1 VSSLEPLKAD
11 WVVLGAGPG
20 GYAAAFYAADRGRKV
35 ILVEQEKRLGGVCLN
50 AGCIPS
56 KALLHA
62 TELVR
67 ESKESAKRG
76 IRFSEPKVDLGAL
89 RAWKEGI
96 LEKLGGG
103 IRTLAQRRGVEVMQG
118 RGYFEDSKTLRV
130 ETESGQKFIRF
141 EKMIL
146 AVGSKP
152 ALPAAFDLGNP
163 RVMTST
169 EALHLEEVPRDL
181 LVVGGGYIGMELG
194 TVYAA
199 LGSRVVLVEAMG
211 SILSGVDPD
220 LARPVLQVAQA
231 AFKEVRLNVKVS
243 KMATSGKQIKAAMEV
258 EGKKR
263 EELYDRVLVSV
274 GRTPNCADLG
284 LENTKVSRDGK
295 GFVQV
300 NEKQQTADPAISA
313 IGDVVGGA
321 MLAHKASKE
330 ARVAVEA
337 LLGEEVS
344 SREAVIPAV
353 VFTDPE
359 VAWCGLTESEAGAKK
374 IPVDVARF
382 PWAASGRALTLD
394 RPDGLTKLILEP
406 GSERLLGVGIVGHGA
421 GDLISEGVLAVEMG
435 ATARDLAETVHPH
448 PTLSETLME
457 CAESFYGTST
467 HLFLRRRATEP

>member
-1 VSSLEPLKAD
+1 MKPFEAELI
-11 WVVLGAGPG
+11 VLGAGPG
-20 GYAAAFYAADRGRKV
+20 GYAAAFYAADLGKKV

-67 ESKESAKRG
+67 ESRVSAKRG
-76 IRFSEPKVDLGAL
+76 IRFPEPQIDLTQL

-103 IRTLAQRRGVEVMQG
+103 IRTLAQRRGVEVIRG
-118 RGYFEDSKTLRV
+118 RGYFEDSRTLRV

-141 EKMIL
+141 EAVIL

-152 ALPAAFDLGNP
+152 TLPAAFDLGNP

-169 EALHLEEVPRDL
+169 EALDLEEIPRDF
-181 LVVGGGYIGMELG
+181 LVVGGGYIGLEMG
-194 TVYAA
+194 TVYAT
-199 LGSRVVLVEAMG
+199 LGSKVVLVEATG
-211 SILSGVDPD
+211 SLLSGMDPD
-220 LARPVLQVAQA
+220 LVRPVQQAAQA
-231 AFKEVRLNVKVS
+231 AFGEIRLNVKVS
-243 KMATSGKQIKAAMEV
+243 KMSTRGKQIKVVV
-258 EGKKR
+258 EMSGQKR
-263 EELYDRVLVSV
+263 EELYDRVLVSI
-274 GRTPNCADLG
+274 GRSPNCENLG
-284 LENTKVSRDGK
+284 LENTKVARDGK

-300 NEKQQTADPAISA
+300 SEKQQTADPAIYA

-337 LLGEEVS
+337 LTGENVS
-344 SREAVIPAV
+344 SREALIPAV

-359 VAWCGLTESEAGAKK
+359 LAWVGLTESAAAAKN
-374 IPVDVARF
+374 IPVEVARF

-394 RPDGLTKLILEP
+394 RQDGLTKLILEP
-406 GSERLLGVGIVGHGA
+406 GTERLLGVGIVGHGA
-421 GDLISEGVLAVEMG
+421 GELIGEGVLAIEMG

-467 HLFLRRRATEP
+467 HLFLRRHTIES